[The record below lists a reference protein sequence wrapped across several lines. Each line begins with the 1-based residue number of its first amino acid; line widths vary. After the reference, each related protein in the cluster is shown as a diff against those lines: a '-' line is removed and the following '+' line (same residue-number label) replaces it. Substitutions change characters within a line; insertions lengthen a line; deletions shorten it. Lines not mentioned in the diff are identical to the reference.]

1 VESLDPLKTKYFE
14 SLFFNKMARGTAAKS
29 ASGAS
34 MSKYDV
40 EVEAR
45 LNLIEARLAEMEVKL
60 YQDPGLTA
68 KVNTLVSTLNTVPAV
83 TNHLPKDE
91 NGERKISL

>member
-1 VESLDPLKTKYFE
+1 
-14 SLFFNKMARGTAAKS
+14 MAFIGTASMS

-45 LNLIEARLAEMEVKL
+45 LKALEAQAHPDRCNDDTGGGDCAAVEAKLNRLIEILNRSSAFTGSCPRDVDGVKRF
-60 YQDPGLTA
+60 
-68 KVNTLVSTLNTVPAV
+68 V
-83 TNHLPKDE
+83 
-91 NGERKISL
+91 

>member
-1 VESLDPLKTKYFE
+1 MATK
-14 SLFFNKMARGTAAKS
+14 GTAAKS

-45 LNLIEARLAEMEVKL
+45 LQALE
-60 YQDPGLTA
+60 A
-68 KVNTLVSTLNTVPAV
+68 KVAAL
-83 TNHLPKDE
+83 E
-91 NGERKISL
+91 NSDKAQQEVDARFLELEDKVNKLWS

>member
-1 VESLDPLKTKYFE
+1 
-14 SLFFNKMARGTAAKS
+14 MAKGTAAKS

-45 LNLIEARLAEMEVKL
+45 LVALEAAVAELKEHSHP
-60 YQDPGLTA
+60 DC
-68 KVNTLVSTLNTVPAV
+68 STT
-83 TNHLPKDE
+83 TGSDE
-91 NGERKISL
+91 RVD

>member
-1 VESLDPLKTKYFE
+1 
-14 SLFFNKMARGTAAKS
+14 MAKGKAGLS

-45 LNLIEARLAEMEVKL
+45 LKALEAQAHPDRCNDDTGGGDRVAALEAKL
-60 YQDPGLTA
+60 D
-68 KVNTLVSTLNTVPAV
+68 KVIKVLHSVADFEL
-83 TNHLPKDE
+83 
-91 NGERKISL
+91 

>member
-14 SLFFNKMARGTAAKS
+14 SLFLNKMATKGTAAKS
-29 ASGAS
+29 ASGAA

-45 LNLIEARLAEMEVKL
+45 LNQIEARLAEMEVKL
-60 YQDPGLTA
+60 HQGSDNARLEEVVAALKQAAPG
-68 KVNTLVSTLNTVPAV
+68 STR
-83 TNHLPKDE
+83 HL
-91 NGERKISL
+91 

>member
-1 VESLDPLKTKYFE
+1 MATK
-14 SLFFNKMARGTAAKS
+14 GTAAKS

-45 LNLIEARLAEMEVKL
+45 LKKLETHTHTGSDSARVAALEAKVDDLIARL
-60 YQDPGLTA
+60 
-68 KVNTLVSTLNTVPAV
+68 S
-83 TNHLPKDE
+83 
-91 NGERKISL
+91 RKITF

>member
-1 VESLDPLKTKYFE
+1 
-14 SLFFNKMARGTAAKS
+14 MAAKGTAAKS

-45 LNLIEARLAEMEVKL
+45 LKALEAQAHPDRCNDDSGGGDCAALEAKVDRLIEILNRSSAFTGSCPRDVDGVKRF
-60 YQDPGLTA
+60 
-68 KVNTLVSTLNTVPAV
+68 V
-83 TNHLPKDE
+83 
-91 NGERKISL
+91 